1 MRPVSATITI
11 DVPRERVFDL
21 VTDLSLRPAF
31 TDHFQHDY
39 RLERLN
45 PVGVGASA
53 RFRLSDS
60 ARSWADTAIDAVE
73 PPHLIRESGTG
84 GRFNRIA
91 VFTVWELSE
100 GPSPDGCE
108 VTVTFWTEPTA
119 LVDKLHEPF
128 PSPRKLRRAWA
139 RALRR
144 LRDLAESGRPAE
156 GVEVAGGDRLP
167 TLAR

>member
-21 VTDLSLRPAF
+21 LCDLSLRPAF
-31 TDHFQHDY
+31 TDHLQHEY
-39 RLERLN
+39 RLERLD

-53 RFRLSDS
+53 RSRLGDS
-60 ARSWADTAIDAVE
+60 ARSWADTAIDEVE
-73 PPHLIRESGTG
+73 RPHLIRESGTG

-91 VFTVWELSE
+91 VFTVWELTETSPNASE
-100 GPSPDGCE
+100 
-108 VTVTFWTEPTA
+108 VAVTFWTEPTA
-119 LVDKLHEPF
+119 LVDRLHEPF

-144 LRDLAESGRPAE
+144 LRDLAESGDAAA
-156 GVEVAGGDRLP
+156 GIEVAGGDRLT
-167 TLAR
+167 TLAG